1 MNQNWIVENLNNAFS
16 TWNGK
21 LTELWGLVTTSP
33 QTFKG
38 GAVWGVMQSLHN
50 ALIGMRVM
58 ANCYMDSSAA
68 TWVYFDEIH
77 VLLKDSM
84 SADFLNSTWKRFRKY
99 NAYATGITQDIQ
111 DYLANPI
118 ANALLS
124 NSEFVIMLRQTKS
137 LDALKSLYGLSNP
150 QLEFLRNASEGH
162 GIIKMGN
169 SVLPF
174 TNLEPK
180 DAAYQIFKGDLHDN
194 TLSNIKWGDNVT
206 HDGQKV
212 LGHPADKAKALTGE
226 AEAKAFASEVAQ
238 YLTDP
243 AAGTGTDSITGLAAG
258 YYLIKNT
265 DVGTGEV
272 FTDYILQVVENV
284 TVQPKSGKPTLDK
297 QIKHNDNGEWGV
309 VGDNQIGDTVEFR
322 TITTVPI
329 VSGYTKYTYVI
340 HDEMSAGLTSN
351 VHSNDDVTIK
361 VNDEDAK
368 KLDKI
373 YYTVTVDPKNANKF
387 TVTVDVLKAIEDG
400 KMAAGDTLYTYY
412 TGILNENAKVY
423 NDGKQDNKAYLEY
436 SNNPHDNKTT
446 NKTPEKVVYDWTFKM
461 EINKIDGESNAPL
474 SDAKFVLSKN
484 GSRSLG
490 TIGDDGTPSNTKDLI
505 SLIENSD
512 GSYTVA
518 PAGHTGTYVMTAG
531 NITIK
536 GLDDATEYYLYE
548 TKAPAGYNRLTDAVK
563 FKITADYDETGKNC
577 TSVTTKVN
585 EDAPQAGLSITVKN
599 NKGAAL
605 PSTGGIG
612 TTIFYV
618 IGGVLMAV
626 AAVLLVTKKRMN
638 NK

>member
-1 MNQNWIVENLNNAFS
+1 M
-16 TWNGK
+16 
-21 LTELWGLVTTSP
+21 
-33 QTFKG
+33 
-38 GAVWGVMQSLHN
+38 
-50 ALIGMRVM
+50 
-58 ANCYMDSSAA
+58 
-68 TWVYFDEIH
+68 
-77 VLLKDSM
+77 
-84 SADFLNSTWKRFRKY
+84 
-99 NAYATGITQDIQ
+99 
-111 DYLANPI
+111 
-118 ANALLS
+118 
-124 NSEFVIMLRQTKS
+124 
-137 LDALKSLYGLSNP
+137 
-150 QLEFLRNASEGH
+150 
-162 GIIKMGN
+162 
-169 SVLPF
+169 
-174 TNLEPK
+174 
-180 DAAYQIFKGDLHDN
+180 
-194 TLSNIKWGDNVT
+194 
-206 HDGQKV
+206 
-212 LGHPADKAKALTGE
+212 
-226 AEAKAFASEVAQ
+226 
-238 YLTDP
+238 TDP

-297 QIKHNDNGEWGV
+297 QIRHNDNGEWGV

-329 VSGYTKYTYVI
+329 VSGYTEYTYVI

-373 YYTVTVDPKNANKF
+373 YYTVTVDPENANKF

-412 TGILNENAKVY
+412 TGILNKNAAVY
-423 NDGKQDNKAYLEY
+423 DVGKQDNKAYLEY

-461 EINKIDGESNAPL
+461 EVNKIDGESKAPL

-484 GSRSLG
+484 GNCSLG
-490 TIGDDGTPSNTKDLI
+490 TIGDDGTPSNTTDLI
-505 SLIENSD
+505 DLIENSD

-518 PAGHTGTYVMTAG
+518 PAGYTGPVVKVMTAG
-531 NITIK
+531 KITIN
-536 GLDDATEYYLYE
+536 GLDDATVYYLYE
-548 TKAPAGYNRLTDAVK
+548 TKAPAGYNRLTAAVR
-563 FKITADYDETGKNC
+563 FEITATYGDAGDNC
-577 TSVTTKVN
+577 TSVTATVN
-585 EDAPQAGLSITVKN
+585 NDVQSSVSVNVRN
-599 NKGAAL
+599 NKGSTL

-612 TTIFYV
+612 TTLFYV
-618 IGGVLMAV
+618 IGGGLMAV

>member
-1 MNQNWIVENLNNAFS
+1 MKYMKKLITLLAALTLALAIAVPAFAETTTTTYTITINN
-16 TWNGK
+16 G
-21 LTELWGLVTTSP
+21 
-33 QTFKG
+33 
-38 GAVWGVMQSLHN
+38 
-50 ALIGMRVM
+50 
-58 ANCYMDSSAA
+58 
-68 TWVYFDEIH
+68 
-77 VLLKDSM
+77 
-84 SADFLNSTWKRFRKY
+84 
-99 NAYATGITQDIQ
+99 TGT
-111 DYLANPI
+111 Y
-118 ANALLS
+118 
-124 NSEFVIMLRQTKS
+124 
-137 LDALKSLYGLSNP
+137 
-150 QLEFLRNASEGH
+150 
-162 GIIKMGN
+162 
-169 SVLPF
+169 
-174 TNLEPK
+174 
-180 DAAYQIFKGDLHDN
+180 AAYQIFKGDLHDN

-461 EINKIDGESNAPL
+461 GVKKVDGADGTPL
-474 SDAKFVLSKN
+474 TDAKFVLSKN
-484 GSRSLG
+484 GNCSLG
-490 TIGDDGTPSNTKDLI
+490 AIGDDGTPSTTTDLI
-505 SLIENSD
+505 NLIENSD

-518 PAGHTGTYVMTAG
+518 PAGYTGSVVNVMTAG
-531 NITIK
+531 DITIN
-536 GLDDATEYYLYE
+536 GLDDATVYYLYE
-548 TKAPAGYNRLTDAVK
+548 TKAPAGYNRLTAAVR
-563 FKITADYDETGKNC
+563 FEITATYSDAGNNC
-577 TSVTTKVN
+577 TSVTATVN
-585 EDAPQAGLSITVKN
+585 NDVQSSVSVNVRN
-599 NKGAAL
+599 NKGSTL

-618 IGGVLMAV
+618 IGGGLMAV

>member
-1 MNQNWIVENLNNAFS
+1 MKYMKKLITLLAVLTLALAMAVPAFAE
-16 TWNGK
+16 TTTTTYTITIKNG
-21 LTELWGLVTTSP
+21 
-33 QTFKG
+33 
-38 GAVWGVMQSLHN
+38 
-50 ALIGMRVM
+50 
-58 ANCYMDSSAA
+58 
-68 TWVYFDEIH
+68 
-77 VLLKDSM
+77 
-84 SADFLNSTWKRFRKY
+84 
-99 NAYATGITQDIQ
+99 TGT
-111 DYLANPI
+111 Y
-118 ANALLS
+118 
-124 NSEFVIMLRQTKS
+124 
-137 LDALKSLYGLSNP
+137 
-150 QLEFLRNASEGH
+150 
-162 GIIKMGN
+162 
-169 SVLPF
+169 
-174 TNLEPK
+174 
-180 DAAYQIFKGDLHDN
+180 AAYQIFKGDLHDN
-194 TLSNIKWGDNVT
+194 TLSNIEWGDNVT

-212 LGHPADKAKALTGE
+212 LGNPADKAKALTGE

-297 QIKHNDNGEWGV
+297 QIRHNDNGEWGV

-329 VSGYTKYTYVI
+329 VSGYTEYTYVI

-351 VHSNDDVTIK
+351 VHSSDDVTIK

-412 TGILNENAKVY
+412 TGILNKNAAVY
-423 NDGKQDNKAYLEY
+423 DVGKQDNKAYLEY
-436 SNNPHDNKTT
+436 SNNPHDNTTT
-446 NKTPEKVVYDWTFKM
+446 NKTPVKVVYDWTFKM

-484 GSRSLG
+484 GNCSLG
-490 TIGDDGTPSNTKDLI
+490 TIGDDGTPSTTTALI
-505 SLIENSD
+505 DLIENSD

-518 PAGHTGTYVMTAG
+518 PAGYTGSVVNVMTAG
-531 NITIK
+531 KITIK

-563 FKITADYDETGKNC
+563 FKITATYNDTGDSW
-577 TSVTTKVN
+577 TSVTAAVN
-585 EDAPQAGLSITVKN
+585 DVEQSSVSVQVAN
-599 NKGAAL
+599 NKGSTL

-612 TTIFYV
+612 TTLFYV
-618 IGGVLMAV
+618 IGGGLMAV

>member
-1 MNQNWIVENLNNAFS
+1 MKYMKKLMTLLAVLTLALAMAVPAFAETTTTTYTITINN
-16 TWNGK
+16 G
-21 LTELWGLVTTSP
+21 
-33 QTFKG
+33 
-38 GAVWGVMQSLHN
+38 
-50 ALIGMRVM
+50 
-58 ANCYMDSSAA
+58 
-68 TWVYFDEIH
+68 
-77 VLLKDSM
+77 
-84 SADFLNSTWKRFRKY
+84 
-99 NAYATGITQDIQ
+99 TGT
-111 DYLANPI
+111 Y
-118 ANALLS
+118 
-124 NSEFVIMLRQTKS
+124 
-137 LDALKSLYGLSNP
+137 
-150 QLEFLRNASEGH
+150 
-162 GIIKMGN
+162 
-169 SVLPF
+169 
-174 TNLEPK
+174 
-180 DAAYQIFKGDLHDN
+180 AAYQIFKGDLYNN

-212 LGHPADKAKALTGE
+212 LGNPADRAKALTGE
-226 AEAKAFASEVAQ
+226 AEAKAFASEVAK

-243 AAGTGTDSITGLAAG
+243 PAGTGKDSITDLAAG
-258 YYLIKNT
+258 YYLIKNI
-265 DVGTGEV
+265 DVDTGEV
-272 FTDYILQVVENV
+272 FTDYILQVVKNV

-297 QIKHNDNGEWGV
+297 QIRHNDNGEWGV

-329 VSGYTKYTYVI
+329 VSGYTEYTYVI

-387 TVTVDVLKAIEDG
+387 TVTVDVLKAIGDG

-436 SNNPHDNKTT
+436 SNNPHDNTT
-446 NKTPEKVVYDWTFKM
+446 KNKTPEKVVYDWTFKM
-461 EINKIDGESNAPL
+461 EINKIDGENNAPL

-484 GSRSLG
+484 GSCSLG
-490 TIGDDGTPSNTKDLI
+490 TIGDDGTPSNTTDLI
-505 SLIENSD
+505 NLIENSD

-518 PAGHTGTYVMTAG
+518 PAGYNGPVVKVMTAG
-531 NITIK
+531 KITIK

-563 FKITADYDETGKNC
+563 FKITAIYNDTGDSY
-577 TSVTTKVN
+577 TSVTAAVN
-585 EDAPQAGLSITVKN
+585 DVVQSSVSVQVAN
-599 NKGAAL
+599 NKGSTL

-612 TTIFYV
+612 TTLFYV